1 MKIASVLTLLFV
13 MLVPAASMVV
23 AQPTSTWVF
32 VGSDNRLH
40 YKTDSQGNRIMDFS
54 FAGYQGGGV
63 ALPSVPVV
71 VTVNP
76 ASGDDTANIQ
86 AAIDSVS
93 QRTPNAAAIRG
104 AVLLGPGTFD
114 ISGTLS
120 ITSSGVVLRGSGSDS
135 GGTVL
140 NLTVSP
146 HLALSVQGSGSWQT
160 VGNRV
165 SITDAYVPSGSP
177 SFNVSDASGFNLGD
191 AILIERPV
199 TQPWI
204 HFMGMDTLVSS
215 TGTSQT
221 WIAAG
226 TLIPADRNVTAIS
239 GNRITLDAPLADSF
253 DATLL
258 NPPGGTVV
266 KYTFAGR
273 ISQVGIEHL
282 KVIGAAV
289 NADINSPQ
297 YLGVSL
303 SAVQD
308 GWMQDV
314 VFQDTQ
320 NTVTINNTARR
331 LTLDNVHVT
340 HTVVHTGDR
349 MADFGISGTQIFVNK
364 SSSDGTGEWP
374 LLTQGRVTGPI
385 AALNFNSSQQAGV
398 GPHQRWAVGL
408 LCDEC
413 TVPNAPN
420 NVDGGAT
427 GISYSDRGNHGSGQG
442 WAMGWGVAWNATTPF
457 LVVQEP
463 PGAHNWCVGCVG
475 QESSGTEPGSGKP
488 VPNGVFESL
497 GAHVTPASLYLA
509 QLKDRLGNAAIANI
523 GYGDFALALTP
534 GSRTVSAG
542 SSAAYTV
549 SMTPSGVFSDNVSLS
564 VSGLPA
570 GAQGTF
576 SPASIGSGNSTLTIL
591 TAGTTP
597 AGSSTLTITGSS
609 GNLKHTM
616 TVTLVVNPRPVTSY
630 EAEAVGN
637 TFSGSAAPGPCG
649 GCSGGTKVRFI
660 GNNATN
666 FLTVNNVNVGA
677 AGNYVLTIYYVVSG
691 TRSFSISVN
700 GGTAIP
706 FTVSGTTWNAPGTP
720 VSVTIPLN
728 AGNNSIKVFNNSAFA
743 PDMDRIT
750 IQ

>member
-1 MKIASVLTLLFV
+1 MKKAFILTQFMVL
-13 MLVPAASMVV
+13 MAAASMLV

-32 VGSDNRLH
+32 TGSDNRLH

-54 FAGYQGGGV
+54 LAGYQGGGV
-63 ALPSVPVV
+63 ALPVAPVV

-76 ASGDDTANIQ
+76 SSGDDTANIQ

-93 QRTPNAAAIRG
+93 QRTPNAAGIRG

-114 ISGTLS
+114 ISATLS
-120 ITSSGVVLRGSGSDS
+120 IATSGVVLRGSGSGS

-160 VGNRV
+160 VGSSV
-165 SITDAYVPSGSP
+165 SITDAYVPSGSV
-177 SFNVSDASGFNLGD
+177 SFNVSDASGFSVGD
-191 AILIERPV
+191 SILIERPV

-215 TGTSQT
+215 TGTPQT
-221 WIAAG
+221 WISAG
-226 TLIPADRNVTAIS
+226 TLIPTDRNITAIS

-258 NPPGGTVV
+258 NPPGGAVV

-273 ISQVGIEHL
+273 IFQVGIEHL
-282 KVIGAAV
+282 KVVGAAV
-289 NADINSPQ
+289 NVDINSPQ

-320 NTVTINNTARR
+320 NTVTIGNTARR

-385 AALNFNSSQQAGV
+385 VALNFNSSQQAGV

-413 TVPNAPN
+413 TLPNAPN
-420 NVDGGAT
+420 NVNGGAT
-427 GISYSDRGNHGSGQG
+427 GINYSDRGNHGSGQG

-463 PGAHNWCVGCVG
+463 PGAHNWCIGCIG

-488 VPNGVFESL
+488 VPNGIFESL
-497 GAHVTPASLYLA
+497 GAHVAPASLYLA

-523 GYGDFALALTP
+523 GYGDFSLSATP
-534 GSRTVSAG
+534 GSRTVTAG
-542 SSAAYTV
+542 AATTYTV
-549 SMTPSGVFSDNVSLS
+549 TVTPSGVFNDNLSLN

-576 SPASIGSGNSTLTIL
+576 SPASLASGNATLNISTST
-591 TAGTTP
+591 TTP
-597 AGSSTLTITGSS
+597 VGSSTLTITGTS
-609 GNLKHTM
+609 GNLKHAIPL
-616 TVTLVVNPRPVTSY
+616 TLVVNARPVTSY
-630 EAEAVGN
+630 EAEAAGN
-637 TFSGSAAPGPCG
+637 TFSGSTAPGACS

-666 FLTVNNVNVGA
+666 FLTINNVNVSA
-677 AGNYVLTIYYVVSG
+677 AGSYVLTIYYVVSG

-728 AGNNSIKVFNNSAFA
+728 AGNNTVKMFNNSAFA
-743 PDMDRIT
+743 PDLDRIT